1 MDLGVK
7 EKTNIDIRA
16 TVDVLEF
23 EAIPTILR
31 PKDGQSIDFKAIV
44 LDLSRPY
51 NKNWF

>member
-31 PKDGQSIDFKAIV
+31 HSTAKGQ
-44 LDLSRPY
+44 PEH
-51 NKNWF
+51 